1 MNLSLLGPLDALTI
15 GNLDGDVVQT
25 TVQEA
30 VLIDRDGDATLDLI
44 DANEPLRSL
53 IVDNSLGGDPT
64 DRLGI
69 DTSLGH
75 ITLSGD
81 LEEGA
86 KILYDGTVIGTIS
99 SLNSVMWID
108 LEAGVTTTQV
118 QELIHAVT
126 YTNVSTSSD
135 IFERAISIAVMS
147 DDNMYV
153 ADMTVQVAPASV
165 VFLEKGVEART
176 GTSADDTFAVS
187 AVALDEGDTLDGD
200 DGNDTLQ
207 FVGIGGDFD
216 FRLLAELKNV
226 EFIVGRT
233 GDDTI
238 VLTAQQM
245 SGITAIDGGTG
256 SDPDAESD
264 TLVITGGP
272 VDFSDKIITHIEL
285 IRFASAAGSVVTFD
299 DKALALKTFAYQPG
313 LKIVLSGDSFN
324 PEERD
329 QLHLQGFEFVQD
341 ISGTDSD
348 EPPQI
353 SGLNG
358 DRLYITPQRPVPLD
372 YGRNAV
378 LSDDSP
384 FMRTLTIDVV
394 NGSEALDRL
403 GLDTIGKI
411 ARDATTI
418 TVNGTEIGHVS
429 EETSSHLTISFST
442 SATPA
447 LVQELIRSLTYTSTG
462 PTAAAREVKITLED
476 SFGNTTQ
483 ATVTVVPDEKPTQVN
498 FMGTAVN
505 ELAANGDQVG
515 ILSALDANPDDRV
528 TFTLIDDA
536 GGRFKLD
543 ASGRNVVVAD
553 GVKLD
558 YEQASAHSITV
569 RATDK
574 AGQFTDQTFRIA
586 VRDISTEITDGT
598 GGDDRIVAG
607 AGKDRLGGG
616 LGNDTLNGGAG
627 NDILTGGGGRDV
639 FVFDSK
645 LGKTNPA
652 NKKSNLDKIVDFSF
666 TDDTIHLAKS
676 IFSTIKKGAL
686 AKGAFHVGTAAHD
699 ASDRIIYNKN
709 TGALLYDKDGT
720 GAKQAVQFATL
731 AGHPLKVSA
740 SDFFVF

>member
-1 MNLSLLGPLDALTI
+1 MPSPVPQPLAATTI
-15 GNLDGDVVQT
+15 ENLDGDLVQT
-25 TVQEA
+25 TVQQVA
-30 VLIDRDGDATLDLI
+30 FIDRNRDATIGASNPLD
-44 DANEPLRSL
+44 SL
-53 IVDNSLGGDPT
+53 FVDFGSVRET
-64 DRLGI
+64 TEQLGI
-69 DTSLGH
+69 DTSGAH
-75 ITLSGD
+75 ITLSGVFEQD
-81 LEEGA
+81 VE
-86 KILYDGTVIGTIS
+86 ILYDGTSIGTVSTLDEIGMIVEFQPGTT
-99 SLNSVMWID
+99 SV
-108 LEAGVTTTQV
+108 QV
-118 QELIHAVT
+118 EELLHALT
-126 YTNVSTSSD
+126 YTSTSTAST
-135 IFERAISIAVMS
+135 IFERTIFITINS
-147 DDNMYV
+147 DADTYV
-153 ADMTVQVAPASV
+153 ADTTIRVAPASV
-165 VFLEKGVEART
+165 VFLEKGVEAVT
-176 GTSADDTFAVS
+176 GTAADETFALS
-187 AVALDEGDTLDGD
+187 ANALDVGDSLDG
-200 DGNDTLQ
+200 GGGADTLQ
-207 FVGIGGDFD
+207 LAGAGQYFD
-216 FRLLAELKNV
+216 FRLFAELKNIDSV
-226 EFIVGRT
+226 VGRT
-233 GDDTI
+233 GDDSIT
-238 VLTAQQM
+238 LTAQQL
-245 SGITAIDGGTG
+245 SGISSIDGGIG
-256 SDPDAESD
+256 PDED
-264 TLVITGGP
+264 LENDGIVVTGG
-272 VDFSDKIITHIEL
+272 SINLSGKAITNIEYML
-285 IRFASAAGSVVTFD
+285 FDLDSNSVVTFD
-299 DKALALKTFAYQPG
+299 NKDLALKTSGYSVG
-313 LKIVLSGDSFN
+313 LKLVLTGDSFT
-324 PEERD
+324 PEERE
-329 QLHLQGFEFVQD
+329 QLHRQGFKFVQD
-341 ISGTDSD
+341 GSGTDTD

-358 DRLYITPQRPVPLD
+358 DRLYVVPQKPVLLD
-372 YGRNAV
+372 HGRNAV

-384 FMRTLTIDVV
+384 FMRALTIEVV
-394 NGSEALDRL
+394 NGSNALDRV
-403 GLDTIGKI
+403 GLDTTGKVT
-411 ARDATTI
+411 RESTVI
-418 TVNGTEIGHVS
+418 TVSGTEIGYVAADTGS
-429 EETSSHLTISFST
+429 RLTISFYT
-442 SATPA
+442 EATPA

-476 SFGNTTQ
+476 SVGNTTQ

-498 FMGTAVN
+498 FTGTAVN
-505 ELAANGDQVG
+505 ELAANGEQVG

-543 ASGRNVVVAD
+543 ASGTKVVVAN

-616 LGNDTLNGGAG
+616 LGNDTLNGGVG

-686 AKGAFHVGTAAHD
+686 AKGAFHVGAAAHD